1 MFFVENV
8 EKKVFFSIFLP
19 DSSMNTDV
27 IHTIVSEQELWY
39 EFKQGNVEAYRKLY
53 ERFAPQLYNYGTK
66 FTKDIT
72 IVEDAIQ
79 DLFYTLW
86 TSRER
91 LSQPPSVKNYLFKS
105 LRTGVYKKLNKNNL
119 LVNGEP
125 SENFSFELA
134 IDETLSQKDHLLQI
148 KKQVEQALNS
158 LTSRQ
163 REIIYY
169 RFYQNL
175 GFDEIADIMN
185 MQVRATYKLTAR
197 ALDTL
202 RNVIPAGNLF
212 SFLLL
217 FKVI

>member
-1 MFFVENV
+1 MS
-8 EKKVFFSIFLP
+8 K
-19 DSSMNTDV
+19 DV
-27 IHTIVSEQELWY
+27 IYTTVNEHEWWH
-39 EFKQGNVEAYRKLY
+39 EFKQGDVNAYRQLY
-53 ERFAPQLYNYGTK
+53 EKFAPQLYNYGTK

-91 LSQPPSVKNYLFKS
+91 ISQPPSVRNYLFKS
-105 LRTGVYKKLNKNNL
+105 LRTGIYKKLNKSNL
-119 LVNGEP
+119 FVNEEDA
-125 SENFSFELA
+125 SDFHFELA
-134 IDETLSQKDHLLQI
+134 IDETLAQREHLLQI
-148 KKQVEQALNS
+148 KKQVEQALSS

-197 ALDTL
+197 ALETL
-202 RNVIPAGNLF
+202 RSVIPAGNLF
-212 SFLLL
+212 SLFLL
-217 FKVI
+217 FKVL